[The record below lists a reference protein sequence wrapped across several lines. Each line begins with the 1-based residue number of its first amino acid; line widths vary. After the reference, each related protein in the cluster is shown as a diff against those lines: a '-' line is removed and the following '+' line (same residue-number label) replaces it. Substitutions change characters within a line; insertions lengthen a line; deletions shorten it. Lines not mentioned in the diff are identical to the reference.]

1 MKFNIQETV
10 YLYFPGVFGADEDAV
25 VSVTVNEGDSVT
37 LNPDLTKIKGF
48 NLILWRFRGA
58 VIAQINTKKISY
70 EDDEVFR
77 DRLELNQTGSLT
89 ITNIRT
95 KHSGLYKAEIAHN
108 TGTLDQ
114 TFSVNVLGEDIIYF

>member
-1 MKFNIQETV
+1 MKFNLQETV
-10 YLYFPGVFGADEDAV
+10 YLYFPGVFGADEDKV
-25 VSVTVNEGDSVT
+25 VKVNEGDYVT

-58 VIAQINTKKISY
+58 VIAQINTNKISY

-95 KHSGLYKAEIAHN
+95 NHSGLYKAEIGHD
-108 TGTLDQ
+108 TGTLYQ

>member
-1 MKFNIQETV
+1 MKFNLQETV
-10 YLYFPGVFGADEDAV
+10 YLYFPGVFGADEDVV

-48 NLILWRFRGA
+48 NLILWRFRGT
-58 VIAQINTKKISY
+58 VIALILNNKISY
-70 EDDEVFR
+70 EDYERFR
-77 DRLELNQTGSLT
+77 DRLELYQTGSLT

-95 KHSGLYKAEIAHN
+95 NHSGLYKAEIGHD
-108 TGTLDQ
+108 TWTLEQ

>member
-1 MKFNIQETV
+1 MKFNLQETV

-25 VSVTVNEGDSVT
+25 VSVTVNEGDPVT

-58 VIAQINTKKISY
+58 VIAQINTNKISY
-70 EDDEVFR
+70 EDDERFR
-77 DRLELNQTGSLT
+77 DRLELDQTGSLT

-95 KHSGLYKAEIAHN
+95 KHSGLYKAEISHD

-114 TFSVNVLGEDIIYF
+114 RFSVNVLGEDIIYF